1 MRKLALVVAVFALL
15 GTAVP
20 ARAGIIT
27 FEGYADLTVFT
38 TQYAGVNFNG
48 ATVLSAGGSL
58 NLPEFPPHSGTN
70 VVYNP
75 VGAMTLDFLAPVGFF
90 SGYFTYNQDLLVQ
103 AFDSASL
110 LLGSYSGLCTANYVG
125 SGCATGANEYGL
137 ITAAGISRVVITG
150 GGGNNFTLDD
160 VEFTGS
166 VDTVPE
172 PGSSLFLLGMG
183 LVGLRAWRKRG

>member
-1 MRKLALVVAVFALL
+1 MRKLALAVVVLALVC
-15 GTAVP
+15 TAVP

-27 FEGYADLTVFT
+27 FEGYADQTAFT

-48 ATVLSAGGSL
+48 ATILTKDVSL
-58 NLPEFPPHSGTN
+58 NSVFPPRSGTN

-90 SGYFTYNQDLLVQ
+90 SGYFTYNQALLVQ
-103 AFDSASL
+103 AFDSSAN
-110 LLGSYSGLCTANYVG
+110 LLGSYSGVCSANYVG
-125 SGCATGANEYGL
+125 AGCGTGANEYGL
-137 ITAAGISRVVITG
+137 ITAAGISRVVISG
-150 GGGNNFTLDD
+150 GGGNNFTVDD

-166 VDTVPE
+166 VDTVPD
-172 PGSSLFLLGMG
+172 PGSSLLLLGMG